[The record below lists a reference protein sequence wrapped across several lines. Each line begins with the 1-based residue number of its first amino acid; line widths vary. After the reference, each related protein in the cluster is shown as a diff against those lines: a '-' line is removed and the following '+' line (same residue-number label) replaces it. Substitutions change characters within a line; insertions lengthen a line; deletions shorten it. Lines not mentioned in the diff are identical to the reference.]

1 MNEIISSLI
10 SIENKRLFS
19 NQFDIELIDSNTIKN
34 NYLKFSIEKYTF
46 NENNS
51 VSVTYEESIFLPH
64 IERGKYPQTLSITVR
79 EYGNFEILKY
89 MNNWYSTVFNRQK
102 NCFKKGIRNAIKTL
116 NIYYAEFND
125 PDPEKNRKLLYSVRV
140 LPKDVPMIS
149 GDYTNAKPI
158 TYNLNFF
165 ILSFEEL
172 QTGEYSWL

>member
-1 MNEIISSLI
+1 
-10 SIENKRLFS
+10 
-19 NQFDIELIDSNTIKN
+19 
-34 NYLKFSIEKYTF
+34 
-46 NENNS
+46 
-51 VSVTYEESIFLPH
+51 
-64 IERGKYPQTLSITVR
+64 
-79 EYGNFEILKY
+79 

-149 GDYTNAKPI
+149 GDYTNAKPV